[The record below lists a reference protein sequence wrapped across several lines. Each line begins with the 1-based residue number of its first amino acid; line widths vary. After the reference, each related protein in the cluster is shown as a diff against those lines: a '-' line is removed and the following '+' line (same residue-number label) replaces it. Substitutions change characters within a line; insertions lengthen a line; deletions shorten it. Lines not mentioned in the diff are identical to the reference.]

1 MLLGKYLLFLVAL
14 TWNTHIHT
22 KSWCVL
28 QQVVH
33 ILPLDFPRSY
43 DKIFGYFMQVLLHL
57 AHKEVTTYHTASFS
71 SYDTLIHKHIIF
83 I

>member
-1 MLLGKYLLFLVAL
+1 MKHAQYNAWVKLKRFY
-14 TWNTHIHT
+14 
-22 KSWCVL
+22 VL

-43 DKIFGYFMQVLLHL
+43 GKIFGYFMQVLLHL
-57 AHKEVTTYHTASFS
+57 DHKEVTTYHTASFS
-71 SYDTLIHKHIIF
+71 SYDILIYTHIIF